1 MFAGASRLVHLEQ
14 FISAELIYAFVR
26 CILLS
31 IASSVGH
38 AGEGSKSLA
47 ATTSRCERSRADCS
61 QHVPSFAAL
70 PRVPHQLQALL
81 TGCQP
86 EPPCPLPAPNCDWFT
101 LPEDALLA
109 APRLLNHTMSSLH
122 TIYNEMRLPP
132 DARAGSKAVAAPT
145 VHPVTSVQTARELV
159 LSKTLK
165 QHRHKAALSLSVS
178 DLKSHMSSR

>member
-1 MFAGASRLVHLEQ
+1 MLLQGASCCPSPAALGTQAKVPNLWRQLQAAAKEAEQTAPNTCQVATAKWGYTCGTHIISNHL
-14 FISAELIYAFVR
+14 FS
-26 CILLS
+26 C
-31 IASSVGH
+31 
-38 AGEGSKSLA
+38 
-47 ATTSRCERSRADCS
+47 
-61 QHVPSFAAL
+61 SFAAL

-101 LPEDALLA
+101 LPEDAFLA

-145 VHPVTSVQTARELV
+145 VHPVTSVLTARDLV

-165 QHRHKAALSLSVS
+165 QHRHKAALSLSAT
-178 DLKSHMSSR
+178 SSPT